1 MFFISSDIK
10 DNKALFLQN
19 CRNQNPVQDDRFKNF
34 SEGDL
39 FILVSFILRQCNVM
53 YISYVH
59 MLVLV

>member
-39 FILVSFILRQCNVM
+39 FILVITKAM
-53 YISYVH
+53 
-59 MLVLV
+59 